1 MCNWVRFKTQK
12 KAHSGKLDRV
22 RRPGLFTRH
31 KMEKSPQALLRCGL
45 FSLSRSA
52 MPQKSFLLK

>member
-1 MCNWVRFKTQK
+1 MRNWVRFKTQK

-31 KMEKSPQALLRCGL
+31 KMK
-45 FSLSRSA
+45 
-52 MPQKSFLLK
+52 